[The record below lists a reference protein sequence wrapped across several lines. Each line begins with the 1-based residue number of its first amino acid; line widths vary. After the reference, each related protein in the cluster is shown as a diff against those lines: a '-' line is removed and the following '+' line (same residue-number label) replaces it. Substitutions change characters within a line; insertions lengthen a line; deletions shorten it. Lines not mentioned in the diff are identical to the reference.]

1 MLSLCVAMDKNKLI
15 GCNNALPWHLPA
27 DLKHFRAVTMGKP
40 IIMGHKT
47 YESIGSPLQGRKNII
62 LSRDQGLSI
71 MGCQVLHHLQDLLAF
86 SQQYEECVVI
96 GGATIYEMLLP
107 KVQRM
112 YITWVHAELVGETYF
127 PDYAPEQW
135 QEIER
140 QDFPAD
146 AKNAY
151 PYSFTVLE
159 RH

>member
-1 MLSLCVAMDKNKLI
+1 LTI
-15 GCNNALPWHLPA
+15 A
-27 DLKHFRAVTMGKP
+27 DCK
-40 IIMGHKT
+40 
-47 YESIGSPLQGRKNII
+47 
-62 LSRDQGLSI
+62 
-71 MGCQVLHHLQDLLAF
+71 VLHYLQDLLAF
-86 SQQYEECVVI
+86 SEQYEESVVI

-112 YITWVHAELVGETYF
+112 YITWVHAEFVGETYF

-159 RH
+159 RR